1 MCYLKSIIKKV
12 LNLQKNNNCPVLSFQ
27 KYTSRLY
34 TDQSDFWHRP
44 RLVFHQEDGMLYSN
58 SAVEKQILSSFMT
71 GISKSF
77 SWIQNSFQQSY
88 KHNSY
93 GCRWNKWEPYH
104 EATSHKSK
112 LSLKWNSNFV
122 RDEEKRLIVSPIP
135 DDLVD
140 QASCFIP
147 VQSKLN
153 QILFKLS
160 LFVNAYSQYW
170 FKKIFS
176 VAIES

>member
-1 MCYLKSIIKKV
+1 
-12 LNLQKNNNCPVLSFQ
+12 
-27 KYTSRLY
+27 
-34 TDQSDFWHRP
+34 
-44 RLVFHQEDGMLYSN
+44 MLYSN

-176 VAIES
+176 VTIES